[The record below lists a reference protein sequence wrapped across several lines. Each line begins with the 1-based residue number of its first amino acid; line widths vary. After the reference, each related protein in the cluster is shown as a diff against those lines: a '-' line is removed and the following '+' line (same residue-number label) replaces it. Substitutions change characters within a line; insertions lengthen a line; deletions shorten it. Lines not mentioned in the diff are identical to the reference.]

1 MQRYRVA
8 SGEVIAMSINELPI
22 DGVYAQLR
30 TSPDGVGDDE
40 ADARMRQFGYNEIK
54 KARKTPLAYR
64 FLAQFTHFFAL
75 LLWIAAGLAFLGE
88 YLDPGQGM
96 FHLGCFIVAVII
108 INAVF
113 TFVQEYRAERATEA
127 LQRLLPS
134 FVSVIRSGS
143 EKKVDSRD
151 VVPGDVVILSEGDLI
166 PADARVIEQYG
177 LKVNNTSLTGESKAV
192 KRSAEPT
199 FEEEFVDNPNLVF
212 GGTTVAAGSGK
223 AVVFATGTST
233 EFGRI
238 AQLTQTVLPEPTPLQ
253 REIHKVT
260 RIIAVIAT
268 IMGLVFYILGDI
280 RGNPFWINFSFAIGI
295 IVANVPEGLLP
306 TVTLSLAMGS
316 QRMAKRNALIKN
328 LNSVETLGCTTVI
341 CTDKTGT
348 LTENQMTARKI
359 YANRKVFEVSGTGY
373 EPEGDFYQDGTILT
387 DQGIEELTPLLST
400 AALCNDA
407 SLVEDDG
414 TRGIIGDPTEGALAV
429 AAQKA
434 FDISARRSENKRVSV
449 LPFDSDRKRM
459 TVVTESDGKRIAWV
473 KGALNSLLPRCD
485 RVMAG
490 GETIELTAELRDEIT
505 ETSDS
510 FARDALRVLA
520 FGYREVGSGDYS
532 VEDTEKDLVFLGL
545 IGMIDPPR
553 PEVSDAVRKC
563 KDAGVRIVMIT
574 GDDSVTA
581 SAIARDIGIISD
593 DPVVITGSQLKNM
606 SHSEL
611 VEKLEAEE
619 IIFSRMTPEHKMR
632 IVTALQ
638 ERGEIVAVTG
648 DGVNDAPALAKA
660 DIGIAMGIAGT
671 DVAKESADMILID
684 DNFASIVS
692 AIEEGRGVFD
702 NIKKFVTYI
711 FASNI
716 PEIIPYIIFVTFP
729 ASVGYLVPLTI
740 MQILAIDLGTD
751 MLPALAL
758 GTEKPEPD
766 VMNKP
771 PRSPDKRLLDRAL
784 LTRAYLFLG
793 PIQAVAAMSGYFWML
808 SKSGWVSGALYASD
822 IAYRKAITMAQ
833 TAIVI
838 TQVANA
844 MVCRTAR
851 EAVHRIGFFTN
862 RLLLIGIVAE
872 IALQIFIVYHPIGN
886 AILNTAPIDISDWL
900 LLLPFA
906 VFLFVAEEARKAVM
920 RSVRRSGNR

>member
-1 MQRYRVA
+1 
-8 SGEVIAMSINELPI
+8 
-22 DGVYAQLR
+22 
-30 TSPDGVGDDE
+30 
-40 ADARMRQFGYNEIK
+40 MRS
-54 KARKTPLAYR
+54 
-64 FLAQFTHFFAL
+64 
-75 LLWIAAGLAFLGE
+75 E
-88 YLDPGQGM
+88 YQTGTVNGG
-96 FHLGCFIVAVII
+96 LGCL
-108 INAVF
+108 
-113 TFVQEYRAERATEA
+113 TEH
-127 LQRLLPS
+127 
-134 FVSVIRSGS
+134 
-143 EKKVDSRD
+143 
-151 VVPGDVVILSEGDLI
+151 
-166 PADARVIEQYG
+166 
-177 LKVNNTSLTGESKAV
+177 T
-192 KRSAEPT
+192 
-199 FEEEFVDNPNLVF
+199 
-212 GGTTVAAGSGK
+212 
-223 AVVFATGTST
+223 
-233 EFGRI
+233 
-238 AQLTQTVLPEPTPLQ
+238 
-253 REIHKVT
+253 
-260 RIIAVIAT
+260 
-268 IMGLVFYILGDI
+268 
-280 RGNPFWINFSFAIGI
+280 W
-295 IVANVPEGLLP
+295 
-306 TVTLSLAMGS
+306 
-316 QRMAKRNALIKN
+316 
-328 LNSVETLGCTTVI
+328 NSVETLGCTTVI

-359 YANRKVFEVSGTGY
+359 YANRKVFEVSGSGY
-373 EPEGDFYQDGTILT
+373 EPEGDFYRDGTILT
-387 DQGIEELTPLLST
+387 DHEIKELTPLLST

-414 TRGIIGDPTEGALAV
+414 MQGILGDPTEGALAV

-434 FDISARRSENKRVSV
+434 FDIDAKRRENKRVSV

-473 KGALNSLLPRCD
+473 KGSLSSLLPRCD
-485 RVMAG
+485 HIMAD
-490 GETIELTAELRDEIT
+490 GETIELTVELRDEIT
-505 ETSDS
+505 ETCES

-520 FGYREVGSGDYS
+520 FGYREAGSGDYS
-532 VEDTEKDLVFLGL
+532 VEGTEKDLIFLGL

-553 PEVSDAVRKC
+553 PEVSDAVRRC
-563 KDAGVRIVMIT
+563 KDAGVRIIMIT

-581 SAIARDIGIISD
+581 SAIARDIGIISK
-593 DPVVITGSQLKNM
+593 DPVVITGSQLKDMN
-606 SHSEL
+606 HSEL
-611 VEKLEAEE
+611 VERLEAEE

-716 PEIIPYIIFVTFP
+716 PEIIPYIIFVMFP

-766 VMNKP
+766 VMTKP

-784 LTRAYLFLG
+784 LARAYLFIG
-793 PIQAVAAMSGYFWML
+793 PIEALAAMSGYFRML
-808 SKSGWVSGALYASD
+808 SKCGWVSGALCASD

-838 TQVANA
+838 TQVANG

-862 RLLLIGIVAE
+862 RLLLIGIIAE
-872 IALQIFIVYHPIGN
+872 ITLQIFIVYHPIGN
-886 AILNTAPIDISDWL
+886 TILNTAPIAISDWL
-900 LLLPFA
+900 LLLPFT
-906 VFLFVAEEARKAVM
+906 VFLFVAEETRKAVM
-920 RSVRRSGNR
+920 RNVREKR